1 MIPAIIKFGLSI
13 FAKQLNYMA
22 GNHNHR
28 KHNQVSQNIRVAFFL
43 NLSFTIL
50 EIIGG
55 LFTNSIAILSDA
67 LHDLG
72 DSLSLGL
79 AWYLEKLALKKPD
92 RRFSFGYR
100 RLSLLSALINGIILI
115 AGSVFILSEAIP
127 RLLAPE
133 PVNVAGMFYL
143 SIFGIVVNGAS
154 VLRLRGGT
162 TLNERVVTWHL
173 IEDVLGWA
181 AIFIISIVMYFW
193 PVTILDTILSLLIT
207 LFVLWN
213 VLKRLKETIVIFL
226 QAVPPGIDI
235 GRLEADLE
243 QLEVVSSVHHTHI
256 WSLDGEKHIA
266 STHIVVNN
274 NWDYSTAV
282 SFKQTVRNIFSKFKI
297 EHVTIELEN
306 KSETCEMID
315 C

>member
-1 MIPAIIKFGLSI
+1 MS
-13 FAKQLNYMA
+13 
-22 GNHNHR
+22 GNHNHN
-28 KHNQVSQNIRVAFFL
+28 HVSQNIRIAFFL
-43 NLSFTIL
+43 NLSFTIV

-55 LFTNSIAILSDA
+55 FFTNSIAILSDA

-79 AWYLEKLALKKPD
+79 AWYLEKLSLKKPD

-100 RLSLLSALINGIILI
+100 RLSLLSALISGIILI

-127 RLLAPE
+127 RLLVPE
-133 PVNVAGMFYL
+133 PVNVVGMFYL
-143 SIFGIVVNGAS
+143 SILGMVVNGVS

-181 AIFIISIVMYFW
+181 AIFVISIVMYFW

-235 GRLEADLE
+235 DRLEADLV
-243 QLEVVSSVHHTHI
+243 QLEAVSSVHHTHI

-266 STHIVVNN
+266 SIHIVVNN
-274 NWDYSTAV
+274 NWDYSKAV

-306 KSETCEMID
+306 KSEVCEMID

>member
-1 MIPAIIKFGLSI
+1 MS
-13 FAKQLNYMA
+13 
-22 GNHNHR
+22 GNHNHN
-28 KHNQVSQNIRVAFFL
+28 HVSQNIRIAFFL
-43 NLSFTIL
+43 NLSFTIV

-55 LFTNSIAILSDA
+55 FFTNSIAILSDA

-79 AWYLEKLALKKPD
+79 AWYLEKLSLKKPD

-100 RLSLLSALINGIILI
+100 RLSLLSALISGIILI

-127 RLLAPE
+127 RLLVPE
-133 PVNVAGMFYL
+133 PVNVVGMFYL
-143 SIFGIVVNGAS
+143 SILGMVVNGVS

-181 AIFIISIVMYFW
+181 AIFVISIVMYFW

-235 GRLEADLE
+235 DRLEADLV

-274 NWDYSTAV
+274 NWDYSKAV

-306 KSETCEMID
+306 KSEVCEMID

>member
-1 MIPAIIKFGLSI
+1 MS
-13 FAKQLNYMA
+13 
-22 GNHNHR
+22 GNHNHN
-28 KHNQVSQNIRVAFFL
+28 HVSQNIRIAFFL
-43 NLSFTIL
+43 NLSFTIV

-55 LFTNSIAILSDA
+55 FFTNSIAILSDA

-79 AWYLEKLALKKPD
+79 AWYLEKLSLKKPD

-127 RLLAPE
+127 RLLVPE
-133 PVNVAGMFYL
+133 PVNVVGMFYL
-143 SIFGIVVNGAS
+143 SILGMVVNGVS

-181 AIFIISIVMYFW
+181 AIFVISIVMYFW

-235 GRLEADLE
+235 DRLEADLV
-243 QLEVVSSVHHTHI
+243 QLEAVSSVHHTHI

-266 STHIVVNN
+266 SIHIVVNN
-274 NWDYSTAV
+274 NWDYSKAV

-306 KSETCEMID
+306 KSEVCEMID

>member
-1 MIPAIIKFGLSI
+1 MS
-13 FAKQLNYMA
+13 
-22 GNHNHR
+22 GNHNHN
-28 KHNQVSQNIRVAFFL
+28 HVSQNIRIAFFL
-43 NLSFTIL
+43 NLSFTIV

-55 LFTNSIAILSDA
+55 FFTNSIAILSDA

-79 AWYLEKLALKKPD
+79 AWYLEKLSLKKPD

-127 RLLAPE
+127 RLLVPE
-133 PVNVAGMFYL
+133 PVNVVGMFYL
-143 SIFGIVVNGAS
+143 SILGMVVNGVS

-181 AIFIISIVMYFW
+181 AIFVISIVMYFW
-193 PVTILDTILSLLIT
+193 PVTILDTILSLFIT

-235 GRLEADLE
+235 DRLEADLV
-243 QLEVVSSVHHTHI
+243 QLEAVSSVHHTHI

-266 STHIVVNN
+266 SIHIVVNN
-274 NWDYSTAV
+274 NWDYSKAV

-306 KSETCEMID
+306 KSEVCEMID